1 MIHFIFMHVHGCMCS
16 SICSWVS
23 EHQVIQRHF
32 ILGAS
37 QTKVLLSLPPQ
48 AVLLRQEELL
58 TCGLTMVEHSPDE
71 LNGNSVML

>member
-1 MIHFIFMHVHGCMCS
+1 MILYSLNQRIFIHVHGCACS

-48 AVLLRQEELL
+48 AVLLRQGGAAHMRSDDGGTL
-58 TCGLTMVEHSPDE
+58 SR
-71 LNGNSVML
+71 